1 MKYMK
6 KLMTLLAVLTL
17 ALAMAVPA
25 FAESGTASSTGMITI
40 DNAVTGTT
48 YKAYRIFD
56 LESYDTG
63 KNAYSYKLNSAWNGF
78 PAYSTTIDGNTVS
91 ATDFFSVNSAGY
103 IEWNGA
109 KKDAGADFAKLAKA
123 FAVEKNIA
131 CDKAETAS
139 SATVTFADLTLGYYL
154 VDTSLGS
161 LCSLDTT
168 DPSVTIKEKN
178 SDTTIEK
185 KIVITGITG
194 DEKVDS
200 NSAGIGDTVNFSIT
214 ITVKDGAPKNYVLH
228 DKLSGLTFDSDS
240 LKVKIGATTL
250 TPNTDYTLET
260 NPTDGDSF
268 DVKFTNGKLKPNDV
282 VVVTYSAT
290 VAANATIAG
299 AGNKNTAKLVYN
311 GKDST
316 EEETTTYVWKLNV
329 HKYTLD
335 STNKEVALS
344 GAKFVLYRMDGT
356 DKKYYAKLTGGKID
370 SWVTNQSD
378 ATTLETSGEGDILIE
393 GLNVGTYYLEET
405 EAPAGYNKLTEPIEV
420 EITATTSATNSGKVA
435 PCTAKQIP
443 KQAALTIQRITS
455 VHFKP
460 EFIGC
465 HLNIW
470 LKMAHTRLTKGIPT
484 SKIPAMY
491 ITMADSGEVGS
502 TTSAIGKREMRAA
515 PPPTATAIAANNSAT
530 NTTPNTNSIGLQI
543 MANITRQIF
552 NSQPTTITSVSPNFC
567 KKVRGLS
574 DLI

>member
-25 FAESGTASSTGMITI
+25 FAASGTASSTGKITI
-40 DNAVTGTT
+40 DNAVTRTT

-56 LESYDTG
+56 LESYDTN
-63 KNAYSYKLNSAWNGF
+63 KDVYSYKLNTNWKDF
-78 PAYSTTIDGNTVS
+78 PEYSTTIDGKEVR

-103 IEWNGA
+103 IEWNDA
-109 KKDAGADFAKLAKA
+109 KKEAGADFAKLAKA
-123 FAVEKNIA
+123 FAVANNIA

-139 SATVTFADLTLGYYL
+139 SATVTFTDLTLGYYL

-168 DPSVTIKEKN
+168 APSVTIKEKN

-185 KIVITGITG
+185 KIVITG

-214 ITVKDGAPKNYVLH
+214 ITVKDGAPKDYVLH
-228 DKLSGLTFDSDS
+228 DKLSGLTFNSNS
-240 LKVKIGATTL
+240 LEVKVGTKTL
-250 TPNTDYTLET
+250 TPNTDYTLVT

-268 DVKFTNGKLKPNDV
+268 DVEFKDGKLKTNDV

-329 HKYTLD
+329 HKYTLN

-344 GAKFVLYRMDGT
+344 GAKFVLYRMAGDT
-356 DKKYYAKLTGGKID
+356 KEYAKLTNGRIAG
-370 SWVTNQSD
+370 WVTDKDS
-378 ATTLETSGEGDILIE
+378 ATTLETFSEGNISIE
-393 GLNVGTYYLEET
+393 GLNEGIYYLEET
-405 EAPAGYNKLTEPIEV
+405 EAPAGYNKLTKPIEV
-420 EITATTSATNSGKVA
+420 KITATPDANATGVSEKVEYRNENDSAYTPATNAIVKVLNEAGKQLPSTGGIGTTLFYVIGGVLMAVA
-435 PCTAKQIP
+435 AV
-443 KQAALTIQRITS
+443 LL
-455 VHFKP
+455 V
-460 EFIGC
+460 
-465 HLNIW
+465 
-470 LKMAHTRLTKGIPT
+470 TK
-484 SKIPAMY
+484 
-491 ITMADSGEVGS
+491 
-502 TTSAIGKREMRAA
+502 KRM
-515 PPPTATAIAANNSAT
+515 NN
-530 NTTPNTNSIGLQI
+530 
-543 MANITRQIF
+543 
-552 NSQPTTITSVSPNFC
+552 
-567 KKVRGLS
+567 K
-574 DLI
+574 

>member
-25 FAESGTASSTGMITI
+25 FAASNTGTITI

-56 LESYDTG
+56 LESYDTD

-123 FAVEKNIA
+123 FAVEKSIA
-131 CDKAETAS
+131 CDKTETATD
-139 SATVTFADLTLGYYL
+139 ATVTFTNLTLGYYL

-168 DPSVTIKEKN
+168 APSVTIKEKN

-185 KIVITGITG
+185 KIVING

-214 ITVKDGAPKNYVLH
+214 ITVKDGDPKNYVLH

-240 LKVKIGATTL
+240 LEVKVGTTKL
-250 TPNTDYTLET
+250 NAGTDYTLET

-290 VAANATIAG
+290 VAANATIG
-299 AGNKNTAKLVYN
+299 GEGNTNKAKLEYS
-311 GKDST
+311 GKVST
-316 EEETTTYVWKLNV
+316 EEKTTTYVWKLNV
-329 HKYTLD
+329 HKYTLN
-335 STNKEVALS
+335 STNDEVALN
-344 GAKFVLYRMDGT
+344 GAKFVLYRKDGT

-370 SWVTNQSD
+370 GWVTNQSD
-378 ATTLETSGEGDILIE
+378 ATTLETTGTGDISIE

-405 EAPAGYNKLTEPIEV
+405 EAPAGYNKLTGPIEV
-420 EITATTSATNSGKVA
+420 EITATTSVTSGSETVQYKNLSESSYTLATDATVKVLNKA
-435 PCTAKQIP
+435 GTQLPSTGGIGTTLFYVIGGVLMAV
-443 KQAALTIQRITS
+443 AAVLL
-455 VHFKP
+455 V
-460 EFIGC
+460 
-465 HLNIW
+465 
-470 LKMAHTRLTKGIPT
+470 TK
-484 SKIPAMY
+484 
-491 ITMADSGEVGS
+491 
-502 TTSAIGKREMRAA
+502 KRM
-515 PPPTATAIAANNSAT
+515 NN
-530 NTTPNTNSIGLQI
+530 
-543 MANITRQIF
+543 
-552 NSQPTTITSVSPNFC
+552 
-567 KKVRGLS
+567 K
-574 DLI
+574 

>member
-1 MKYMK
+1 MK

-25 FAESGTASSTGMITI
+25 FAASITGTITI

-56 LESYDTG
+56 LESYDTD

-103 IEWNGA
+103 IEWSDA

-123 FAVEKNIA
+123 FAVEKSIA
-131 CDKAETAS
+131 WDKTETATD
-139 SATVTFADLTLGYYL
+139 ATVTFTNLTLGYYL

-168 DPSVTIKEKN
+168 APSVTIKEKN

-185 KIVITGITG
+185 KIVING

-214 ITVKDGAPKNYVLH
+214 ITVKDGAPKDYVLH
-228 DKLSGLTFDSDS
+228 DKLSGLTFDPDS
-240 LKVKIGATTL
+240 LEVKVGTTKL
-250 TPNTDYTLET
+250 NAGTDYTLVA

-268 DVKFTNGKLKPNDV
+268 DVNFTDGKLKPNDV

-299 AGNKNTAKLVYN
+299 AGNTNKAKLEYN
-311 GKDST
+311 GKHST

-344 GAKFVLYRMDGT
+344 GAKFVLYRMDGGA
-356 DKKYYAKLTGGKID
+356 KKYAKLTGGKID
-370 SWVTNQSD
+370 GWVTNQSD
-378 ATTLETSGEGDILIE
+378 ATTLETTGTGDISIE

-405 EAPAGYNKLTEPIEV
+405 EAPAGYNKLTGPIEV
-420 EITATTSATNSGKVA
+420 EITATTSATSGSETVQYKNSSETSYTPATDATVKV
-435 PCTAKQIP
+435 
-443 KQAALTIQRITS
+443 L
-455 VHFKP
+455 
-460 EFIGC
+460 
-465 HLNIW
+465 
-470 LKMAHTRLTKGIPT
+470 
-484 SKIPAMY
+484 
-491 ITMADSGEVGS
+491 
-502 TTSAIGKREMRAA
+502 
-515 PPPTATAIAANNSAT
+515 NSAGT
-530 NTTPNTNSIGLQI
+530 QLPSTGGIGTTLFYVIGGVL
-543 MANITRQIF
+543 MAVAAVLLVT
-552 NSQPTTITSVSPNFC
+552 
-567 KKVRGLS
+567 KKRMNNK
-574 DLI
+574 

>member
-6 KLMTLLAVLTL
+6 KLITLLAVLTL

-25 FAESGTASSTGMITI
+25 FAASNTGTITI

-56 LESYDTG
+56 LESYDTD
-63 KNAYSYKLNSAWNGF
+63 KNAYSYKLSTKWENF
-78 PAYSTTIDGNTVS
+78 PDYITTIDGKEVR

-103 IEWNGA
+103 IEWKDT

-123 FAVEKNIA
+123 FVDTNTIECDQEK
-131 CDKAETAS
+131 TAS
-139 SATVTFADLTLGYYL
+139 STTVTFTDLTLGYYL

-168 DPSVTIKEKN
+168 APSVTIKEKN

-185 KIVITGITG
+185 KIVITGTTG

-214 ITVKDGAPKNYVLH
+214 ITVKDGDPKNYVLH

-290 VAANATIAG
+290 VAADATIAG
-299 AGNKNTAKLVYN
+299 AGNKNTANLEYN
-311 GKDST
+311 GKHSTT
-316 EEETTTYVWKLNV
+316 EETKTYVWKLNV

-344 GAKFVLYRMDGT
+344 GAKFVLYRKDGT
-356 DKKYYAKLTGGKID
+356 DKKYYAKLAGGKID
-370 SWVTNQSD
+370 GWVTNQSD
-378 ATTLETSGEGDILIE
+378 ATTLETTGTGDISIE

-405 EAPAGYNKLTEPIEV
+405 EAPAGYNKLTGPIEV
-420 EITATTSATNSGKVA
+420 EITATTSATSGSETVQYKNSSETSYTPATDATVKV
-435 PCTAKQIP
+435 
-443 KQAALTIQRITS
+443 L
-455 VHFKP
+455 
-460 EFIGC
+460 
-465 HLNIW
+465 
-470 LKMAHTRLTKGIPT
+470 
-484 SKIPAMY
+484 
-491 ITMADSGEVGS
+491 
-502 TTSAIGKREMRAA
+502 
-515 PPPTATAIAANNSAT
+515 NSAGT
-530 NTTPNTNSIGLQI
+530 QLPSTGGIGTTLFYVIGGVL
-543 MANITRQIF
+543 MAVAAVLLVT
-552 NSQPTTITSVSPNFC
+552 
-567 KKVRGLS
+567 KKRMNNK
-574 DLI
+574 

>member
-25 FAESGTASSTGMITI
+25 FAASGTASSTGKITI

-56 LESYDTG
+56 LESYDTD

-78 PAYSTTIDGNTVS
+78 PTYSTTIDGNTVS

-123 FAVEKNIA
+123 FVDANSIA
-131 CDKAETAS
+131 CDKKETAS
-139 SATVTFADLTLGYYL
+139 GATVTFTDLTLGYYL

-168 DPSVTIKEKN
+168 EPSVTIKEKN

-185 KIVITGITG
+185 KIVING

-214 ITVKDGAPKNYVLH
+214 ITVKDGAPKGYVLH
-228 DKLSGLTFDSDS
+228 DQLSGLTFNPDS
-240 LKVKIGATTL
+240 LKVKIGTTTL
-250 TPNTDYTLET
+250 TANTDYTLET

-268 DVKFTNGKLKPNDV
+268 DVKFKDGKLKPNDV

-299 AGNKNTAKLVYN
+299 AGNTNKAKLEYN
-311 GKDST
+311 GKHST

-329 HKYTLD
+329 HKYALN
-335 STNKEVALS
+335 STNNEVALS
-344 GAKFVLYRMDGT
+344 GAKFVLYRMDGDT
-356 DKKYYAKLTGGKID
+356 KKYAKLTNNKID
-370 SWVTNQSD
+370 GWVND
-378 ATTLETSGEGDILIE
+378 KGNATTLETSGTGDILIE
-393 GLNVGTYYLEET
+393 GLNEGTYYLEET

-420 EITATTSATNSGKVA
+420 EITATTSVTSGSETVQYKNSSETSYTPATDATVKV
-435 PCTAKQIP
+435 
-443 KQAALTIQRITS
+443 L
-455 VHFKP
+455 
-460 EFIGC
+460 
-465 HLNIW
+465 
-470 LKMAHTRLTKGIPT
+470 
-484 SKIPAMY
+484 
-491 ITMADSGEVGS
+491 
-502 TTSAIGKREMRAA
+502 
-515 PPPTATAIAANNSAT
+515 NSAGT
-530 NTTPNTNSIGLQI
+530 QLPSTGGIGTTLFYVIGGGLMAVAAVLLVTKKRMNS
-543 MANITRQIF
+543 
-552 NSQPTTITSVSPNFC
+552 
-567 KKVRGLS
+567 K
-574 DLI
+574 

>member
-25 FAESGTASSTGMITI
+25 FAASGTASSTGKITI
-40 DNAVTGTT
+40 DNAVTRTT

-56 LESYDTG
+56 LESYDTN
-63 KNAYSYKLNSAWNGF
+63 KDVYSYKLNTNWKDF
-78 PAYSTTIDGNTVS
+78 PEYSTTIDGKEVR

-103 IEWNGA
+103 IEWNDA
-109 KKDAGADFAKLAKA
+109 KKEAGADFAKLAKA
-123 FAVEKNIA
+123 FAVANNIA

-139 SATVTFADLTLGYYL
+139 SATVTFTDLTLGYYL

-168 DPSVTIKEKN
+168 APSVTIKEKN

-185 KIVITGITG
+185 KIVITG

-214 ITVKDGAPKNYVLH
+214 ITVKDGAPKDYVLH
-228 DKLSGLTFDSDS
+228 DKLSGLTFNSNS
-240 LKVKIGATTL
+240 LEVKVGTKTL
-250 TPNTDYTLET
+250 TPNTDYTLVT

-268 DVKFTNGKLKPNDV
+268 DVEFKDGKLKTNDV

-329 HKYTLD
+329 HKYTLN

-344 GAKFVLYRMDGT
+344 GAKFVLYRMAGDT
-356 DKKYYAKLTGGKID
+356 KEYAKLTNGRIAGWVNDKGG
-370 SWVTNQSD
+370 
-378 ATTLETSGEGDILIE
+378 ATTLVTSGEGDILIE

-405 EAPAGYNKLTEPIEV
+405 EAPVGYNKLTKPIEV
-420 EITATTSATNSGKVA
+420 KITATPDATGVSETVEYRNQNDSTYTPATNAIVKVLNKA
-435 PCTAKQIP
+435 GTQLPSTGGIGTTLFYVIGGVLMAV
-443 KQAALTIQRITS
+443 AAVLL
-455 VHFKP
+455 V
-460 EFIGC
+460 
-465 HLNIW
+465 
-470 LKMAHTRLTKGIPT
+470 TK
-484 SKIPAMY
+484 
-491 ITMADSGEVGS
+491 
-502 TTSAIGKREMRAA
+502 KRM
-515 PPPTATAIAANNSAT
+515 NN
-530 NTTPNTNSIGLQI
+530 
-543 MANITRQIF
+543 
-552 NSQPTTITSVSPNFC
+552 
-567 KKVRGLS
+567 K
-574 DLI
+574 

>member
-25 FAESGTASSTGMITI
+25 FAASITGTITI

-56 LESYDTG
+56 LESYDTD

-78 PAYSTTIDGNTVS
+78 PAYSTTIDGNTVN

-103 IEWNGA
+103 IEWSDA

-123 FAVEKNIA
+123 FAVEKSIV
-131 CDKAETAS
+131 CDATETATG
-139 SATVTFADLTLGYYL
+139 ATVTFAGLALGYYL

-168 DPSVTIKEKN
+168 APSVIIKEKN

-185 KIVITGITG
+185 KIVING

-214 ITVKDGAPKNYVLH
+214 ITVKDGDPKGYVLH
-228 DKLSGLTFDSDS
+228 DKLSGLTFNSNS
-240 LKVKIGATTL
+240 LEVKVGKTTL
-250 TPNTDYTLET
+250 TANTDYTLET

-268 DVKFTNGKLKPNDV
+268 DVKFKDGILKTNNV

-299 AGNKNTAKLVYN
+299 AGNKNTAKLEYS
-311 GKDST
+311 GKHST

-329 HKYTLD
+329 HKYALD
-335 STNKEVALS
+335 SKNKEVALS
-344 GAKFVLYRMDGT
+344 GAKFVLYRKDGDT
-356 DKKYYAKLTGGKID
+356 KKYAKLTNKKIVG
-370 SWVTNQSD
+370 WVTDKGD
-378 ATTLETSGEGDILIE
+378 ATTLEADGAGDILIE

-420 EITATTSATNSGKVA
+420 EITATTSVTSGSETVQYKNSSESSYTPATDATVKVLNKA
-435 PCTAKQIP
+435 GTQLPSTGGIGTTLFYVIGGGLMAV
-443 KQAALTIQRITS
+443 AAVLL
-455 VHFKP
+455 V
-460 EFIGC
+460 
-465 HLNIW
+465 
-470 LKMAHTRLTKGIPT
+470 TK
-484 SKIPAMY
+484 
-491 ITMADSGEVGS
+491 
-502 TTSAIGKREMRAA
+502 KRM
-515 PPPTATAIAANNSAT
+515 NN
-530 NTTPNTNSIGLQI
+530 
-543 MANITRQIF
+543 
-552 NSQPTTITSVSPNFC
+552 
-567 KKVRGLS
+567 K
-574 DLI
+574 

>member
-1 MKYMK
+1 MKHMK
-6 KLMTLLAVLTL
+6 KLMALLAALTL
-17 ALAMAVPA
+17 ALVMAVPA
-25 FAESGTASSTGMITI
+25 FAASITGTITI

-139 SATVTFADLTLGYYL
+139 SATVTFANLTLGYYL

-168 DPSVTIKEKN
+168 APSVTIKEKN

-185 KIVITGITG
+185 KIVITG

-214 ITVKDGAPKNYVLH
+214 ITVKDGDPKGYVLH
-228 DKLSGLTFDSDS
+228 DKLSGLTFDSGS
-240 LKVKIGATTL
+240 LEVKVGTKTL
-250 TPNTDYTLET
+250 NPNTDYTLVT

-268 DVKFTNGKLKPNDV
+268 DVNFTDGKLKPNDV

-393 GLNVGTYYLEET
+393 GLNVGTYYLKET

-420 EITATTSATNSGKVA
+420 EITATTSATNGSETVKYKNSSETSYTPATDATVKV
-435 PCTAKQIP
+435 
-443 KQAALTIQRITS
+443 L
-455 VHFKP
+455 
-460 EFIGC
+460 
-465 HLNIW
+465 
-470 LKMAHTRLTKGIPT
+470 
-484 SKIPAMY
+484 
-491 ITMADSGEVGS
+491 
-502 TTSAIGKREMRAA
+502 
-515 PPPTATAIAANNSAT
+515 NSAGT
-530 NTTPNTNSIGLQI
+530 QLPSTGGIGTTLFYVIGGVLMAVAAVLLVTKKRMNS
-543 MANITRQIF
+543 
-552 NSQPTTITSVSPNFC
+552 
-567 KKVRGLS
+567 K
-574 DLI
+574 

>member
-56 LESYDTG
+56 LESYDTD
-63 KNAYSYKLNSAWNGF
+63 KNAYSYKLNTNWKDF
-78 PAYSTTIDGNTVS
+78 PEYSTTIDGKEVR

-103 IEWNGA
+103 IEWKDT

-123 FAVEKNIA
+123 FVDANSIA
-131 CDKAETAS
+131 CDKKETAS
-139 SATVTFADLTLGYYL
+139 GATVTFTDLTLGYYL

-168 DPSVTIKEKN
+168 APSVTIKEKN
-178 SDTTIEK
+178 SNTTIEK
-185 KIVITGITG
+185 KIVING

-228 DKLSGLTFDSDS
+228 DKLSGLTFNSNS
-240 LKVKIGATTL
+240 LEVKVGTTPL
-250 TPNTDYTLET
+250 TRNTDYTLVT

-268 DVKFTNGKLKPNDV
+268 DVKFTDGKLKTNDE

-299 AGNKNTAKLVYN
+299 AGNKNTANLEYN
-311 GKDST
+311 GKHST
-316 EEETTTYVWKLNV
+316 KEETTTYVWKLNV

-344 GAKFVLYRMDGT
+344 GAKFVLYRKDGT
-356 DKKYYAKLTGGKID
+356 DKKYYAKLAGGKID
-370 SWVTNQSD
+370 GWVTNQSD
-378 ATTLETSGEGDILIE
+378 ATTLETTGTGDISIE

-405 EAPAGYNKLTEPIEV
+405 EAPVGYNKLTKPIEV
-420 EITATTSATNSGKVA
+420 KITATPDATGVSETVEYRNQNDSTYTPATNAIVKVLNKA
-435 PCTAKQIP
+435 GTQLPSTGGIGTTLFYVIGGVLMAV
-443 KQAALTIQRITS
+443 AAVLL
-455 VHFKP
+455 V
-460 EFIGC
+460 
-465 HLNIW
+465 
-470 LKMAHTRLTKGIPT
+470 TK
-484 SKIPAMY
+484 
-491 ITMADSGEVGS
+491 
-502 TTSAIGKREMRAA
+502 KRM
-515 PPPTATAIAANNSAT
+515 NN
-530 NTTPNTNSIGLQI
+530 
-543 MANITRQIF
+543 
-552 NSQPTTITSVSPNFC
+552 
-567 KKVRGLS
+567 K
-574 DLI
+574 

>member
-25 FAESGTASSTGMITI
+25 FAASSTGTITI

-56 LESYDTG
+56 LESYDTD

-78 PAYSTTIDGNTVS
+78 PAYSTTIDGNLVS
-91 ATDFFSVNSAGY
+91 ASTFFSVNSAGY
-103 IEWNGA
+103 IEWNDA

-123 FAVEKNIA
+123 FVVEKNIA
-131 CDKAETAS
+131 WDKTETATD
-139 SATVTFADLTLGYYL
+139 AKVTFTDLTLGYYL

-214 ITVKDGAPKNYVLH
+214 ITVKDGNPEDYVLH

-240 LKVKIGATTL
+240 LEVKIGTTPL
-250 TPNTDYTLET
+250 TPNTDYTLVT

-299 AGNKNTAKLVYN
+299 AGNTNKAKLAYS
-311 GKDST
+311 GKHST

-329 HKYTLD
+329 HKYTLN
-335 STNKEVALS
+335 STNDEVALS
-344 GAKFVLYRMDGT
+344 GAKFVLYRMDGGT
-356 DKKYYAKLTGGKID
+356 KEYAKLTNNKID
-370 SWVTNQSD
+370 GWVTDKGD
-378 ATTLETSGEGDILIE
+378 ATTLETSGTGDILIE

-405 EAPAGYNKLTEPIEV
+405 EAPAGYNKLTGPIEV
-420 EITATTSATNSGKVA
+420 EITATTSATSVSETVQYKNSSETSYTPATDATVKV
-435 PCTAKQIP
+435 
-443 KQAALTIQRITS
+443 L
-455 VHFKP
+455 
-460 EFIGC
+460 
-465 HLNIW
+465 
-470 LKMAHTRLTKGIPT
+470 
-484 SKIPAMY
+484 
-491 ITMADSGEVGS
+491 
-502 TTSAIGKREMRAA
+502 
-515 PPPTATAIAANNSAT
+515 NSAGT
-530 NTTPNTNSIGLQI
+530 QLPSTGGIGTTLFYVIGGVL
-543 MANITRQIF
+543 MAVAAVLLVT
-552 NSQPTTITSVSPNFC
+552 
-567 KKVRGLS
+567 KKRMNNK
-574 DLI
+574 

>member
-25 FAESGTASSTGMITI
+25 FAAGNTGTITI

-56 LESYDTG
+56 LESYDTD

-78 PAYSTTIDGNTVS
+78 PTYSTTIDGNTVS

-103 IEWNGA
+103 IEWSDA

-123 FAVEKNIA
+123 FVDANSIA
-131 CDKAETAS
+131 CDKKETAS
-139 SATVTFADLTLGYYL
+139 GATVTFTDLTLGYYL

-168 DPSVTIKEKN
+168 EPSVTIKEKN

-185 KIVITGITG
+185 KIVING

-214 ITVKDGAPKNYVLH
+214 ITVKDGAPKGYVLH
-228 DKLSGLTFDSDS
+228 DQLSGLTFDPNS
-240 LKVKIGATTL
+240 LEVKVGTTKL
-250 TPNTDYTLET
+250 TANTDYTLET
-260 NPTDGDSF
+260 TPADGDSF
-268 DVKFTNGKLKPNDV
+268 DVNFTDGKLKPNDV

-299 AGNKNTAKLVYN
+299 AGNTNKAKLEYN
-311 GKDST
+311 GKHST

-344 GAKFVLYRMDGT
+344 GAKFVLYRMDGGA
-356 DKKYYAKLTGGKID
+356 KKYAKLTGDKIAA
-370 SWVTNQSD
+370 WVTDKGD
-378 ATTLETSGEGDILIE
+378 ATTLETSGTGDILIE

-405 EAPAGYNKLTEPIEV
+405 EAPAGYNKLTGPIEV
-420 EITATTSATNSGKVA
+420 EITATTSATSGSETVQYKNSSETSYTPATDATVKV
-435 PCTAKQIP
+435 
-443 KQAALTIQRITS
+443 L
-455 VHFKP
+455 
-460 EFIGC
+460 
-465 HLNIW
+465 
-470 LKMAHTRLTKGIPT
+470 
-484 SKIPAMY
+484 
-491 ITMADSGEVGS
+491 
-502 TTSAIGKREMRAA
+502 
-515 PPPTATAIAANNSAT
+515 NSAGT
-530 NTTPNTNSIGLQI
+530 QLPSTGGIGTTLFYVIGGGL
-543 MANITRQIF
+543 MAVAAVLLVT
-552 NSQPTTITSVSPNFC
+552 
-567 KKVRGLS
+567 KKRMNNK
-574 DLI
+574 

>member
-1 MKYMK
+1 MWTTQTNLFEQGDIKPMKYMK

-25 FAESGTASSTGMITI
+25 FAASSTGMITI

-56 LESYDTG
+56 LESYDTD
-63 KNAYSYKLNSAWNGF
+63 KNAYSYKLNTNWKDF
-78 PAYSTTIDGNTVS
+78 PEYSTTIDGKEVR

-103 IEWNGA
+103 IEWNDA
-109 KKDAGADFAKLAKA
+109 KKNAGADFAKLAKA
-123 FAVEKNIA
+123 FVDANSIA
-131 CDKAETAS
+131 CDKKETAS
-139 SATVTFADLTLGYYL
+139 GATVTFTDLTLGYYL

-168 DPSVTIKEKN
+168 APSVTIKEKN

-185 KIVITGITG
+185 KIVITGTTG

-214 ITVKDGAPKNYVLH
+214 ITVKDGAPKDYVLH

-268 DVKFTNGKLKPNDV
+268 DVKFTNGKLKTNDE

-290 VAANATIAG
+290 VAADATIAG
-299 AGNKNTAKLVYN
+299 AGNKNTANLEYN
-311 GKDST
+311 GKHST
-316 EEETTTYVWKLNV
+316 KEETTTYVWKLNV

-344 GAKFVLYRMDGT
+344 GAKFVLYRMDGG

-405 EAPAGYNKLTEPIEV
+405 EAPVGYNKLTKPIEV
-420 EITATTSATNSGKVA
+420 KITATPDATGVSETVEYRNQNDSTYTPATNAIVKVLNKA
-435 PCTAKQIP
+435 GTQLPSTGGIGTTLFYVIGGVLMAV
-443 KQAALTIQRITS
+443 AAVLL
-455 VHFKP
+455 V
-460 EFIGC
+460 
-465 HLNIW
+465 
-470 LKMAHTRLTKGIPT
+470 TK
-484 SKIPAMY
+484 
-491 ITMADSGEVGS
+491 
-502 TTSAIGKREMRAA
+502 KRM
-515 PPPTATAIAANNSAT
+515 NN
-530 NTTPNTNSIGLQI
+530 
-543 MANITRQIF
+543 
-552 NSQPTTITSVSPNFC
+552 
-567 KKVRGLS
+567 K
-574 DLI
+574 